1 MELNDTETTQKAKS
15 GPTMMLKLKNI
26 IRTKVIEN
34 TKDEDIYEPGSPT
47 NFTFSTI
54 GRLTMRRAG
63 AHRGGVYRKNNS
75 MPSNDADL
83 KPDLELDNP
92 DA

>member
-1 MELNDTETTQKAKS
+1 
-15 GPTMMLKLKNI
+15 MMMKLRDI
-26 IRTKVIEN
+26 IKTKVIES

-63 AHRGGVYRKNNS
+63 AGHRGGLYRKNNALPVDDDS
-75 MPSNDADL
+75 DL
-83 KPDLELDNP
+83 KPDLYSDNP